1 MTEDRPAAHLPLPAK
16 AMRIGR
22 TADNDMVVSDLDVS
36 RHHAELRATDTGSY
50 QIVDLGSHNGIFVNG
65 RRVPS
70 AVLADSDIVRLGNS
84 TFRFARGELRQL
96 TGSGE
101 GTFAQDEPS
110 GPDT

>member
-1 MTEDRPAAHLPLPAK
+1 MISGRCDFRRFVAGSGLPWFED
-16 AMRIGR
+16 
-22 TADNDMVVSDLDVS
+22 VVSDLDVS

-101 GTFAQDEPS
+101 GTFAQDEPI